1 MSKDEPSPRDAL
13 WRMTNAYQASQAIHV
28 AATLSIAD
36 LLKDG
41 PKSADELAEAT
52 STHAPPSTGSYA
64 HWLAWACSL
73 RSPAVASG

>member
-13 WRMTNAYQASQAIHV
+13 WRMPNAYQASQAIHV

-41 PKSADELAEAT
+41 PRARMSWPRPRVRMPHPLPALT
-52 STHAPPSTGSYA
+52 RTG
-64 HWLAWACSL
+64 
-73 RSPAVASG
+73 

>member
-1 MSKDEPSPRDAL
+1 MSQDEPSPRDAL

-73 RSPAVASG
+73 RSPTVASG